1 MDKTDKDHN
10 GRAYGTYLE
19 RYGLYAMLC
28 VWCGFIELAFNLER
42 TLFLFFFERWKKY
55 FEKLYSKVCRYK
67 ISTYICS
74 VIKNKETMTTATI
87 TKTLKK
93 VEAES
98 KEYSLGFRRLTVL
111 PVRVRRGFD
120 LAANLETN
128 WDGRKALEN
137 QKAFLGGLTEQ
148 EYINW
153 LRLA

>member
-1 MDKTDKDHN
+1 
-10 GRAYGTYLE
+10 
-19 RYGLYAMLC
+19 
-28 VWCGFIELAFNLER
+28 
-42 TLFLFFFERWKKY
+42 
-55 FEKLYSKVCRYK
+55 
-67 ISTYICS
+67 
-74 VIKNKETMTTATI
+74 MTTATI

-111 PVRVRRGFD
+111 PVRVRRAFD

-137 QKAFLGGLTEQ
+137 QKNFLGGLTEQ

-153 LRLA
+153 LKLA